1 MDHRLTTTALTIPGH
16 RVVSNLG
23 VVRGVT
29 VRARWIGSQITASFR
44 TLAGGQIPEYI
55 ELCEQT
61 RAEAFA
67 WMVQHAEQMGANA
80 IIAMKY
86 DATDLGNNMT
96 EVLAYGTAVI
106 VEPDN
111 A

>member
-1 MDHRLTTTALTIPGH
+1 MEHRMTTTCLTLPGY
-16 RVVSNLG
+16 RVVHTLG

-29 VRARWIGSQITASFR
+29 VRARWIGSQVAASIR
-44 TLAGGQIPEYI
+44 TLGGGRIPEYI

-80 IIAMKY
+80 VLSVRY

-96 EVLAYGTAVI
+96 EVLAYGTAAV
-106 VEPDN
+106 VEPE
-111 A
+111 